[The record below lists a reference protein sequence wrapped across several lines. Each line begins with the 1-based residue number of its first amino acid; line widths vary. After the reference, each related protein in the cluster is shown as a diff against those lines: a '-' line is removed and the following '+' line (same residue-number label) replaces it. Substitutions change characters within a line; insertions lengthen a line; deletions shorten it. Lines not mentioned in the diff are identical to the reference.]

1 MIIEIDSAAHAE
13 VDSAA
18 AWYEA
23 QRAGLGLEFL
33 REIERAIETIT
44 DMPSS
49 WPLWPNVSGLR
60 VLVHRFLIHRFP
72 YAIAYQEF
80 PERIVILA
88 VAHSSR
94 KPGYWLERLSRH

>member
-1 MIIEIDSAAHAE
+1 MIIEIDSAARAE
-13 VDSAA
+13 VDNAV

-33 REIERAIETIT
+33 REVERAIETIVE
-44 DMPSS
+44 MPSS

-60 VLVHRFLIHRFP
+60 VLVQRFLIHRFP
-72 YAIAYQEF
+72 YAIAYQAF
-80 PERIVILA
+80 PDHVIILA

-94 KPGYWLERLSRH
+94 KPGYWLGRLDRH